1 MASRALEVVGEVGR
15 MDLADHLPCD
25 LEWVASSQS
34 VSASLNT
41 MKSCGFKDMDKR
53 FCTVL

>member
-1 MASRALEVVGEVGR
+1 